1 MKAKAFCPGH
11 ITGFFE
17 ICMSDDEEKSGSR
30 GAGICISHGATS
42 IVEIKG
48 NGIEV
53 EINGRKGGEV
63 TEEALRMLTEKGA
76 RAEVELSLPQ
86 SQGFGMSAAG
96 TLASTLALSSL
107 LSISR
112 QEAIRAAH
120 ISEVKHSTGLGDVVS
135 SVHGGIEIREE
146 PGLYGKISRIEGG
159 GEVVVAVLGS
169 EMKTKD
175 ILKNERMADRISE
188 SGRECMNE
196 IIASPTIENFF
207 FLSRKFAEETGL
219 MNEKVKKAVEEACR
233 HGMASMCMLGNS
245 VFAMGDTKKIA
256 RVLSKYGKVYTCTVD
271 EKGARILPY

>member
-42 IVEIKG
+42 VVEIKG
-48 NGIEV
+48 SGIEV
-53 EINGRKGGEV
+53 EINGKKEGEV
-63 TEEALRMLTEKGA
+63 TRDALHMLTERGVKASIG
-76 RAEVELSLPQ
+76 LSLPQ

-107 LSISR
+107 LPISR

-146 PGLYGKISRIEGG
+146 PGLHGKIRKIGG
-159 GEVVVAVLGS
+159 RGEVVVAVLGS
-169 EMKTKD
+169 KIKTKE
-175 ILKNERMADRISE
+175 ILKNERMADKISE
-188 SGRECMNE
+188 IGRECMDE
-196 IIASPTIENFF
+196 ILARPAVENFF
-207 FLSRKFAEETGL
+207 LLSRKFAEETGL
-219 MNEKVKKAVEEACR
+219 MDEKVEKAVKEACR
-233 HGMASMCMLGNS
+233 YGMASMCMLGNS

-256 RVLSKYGKVYTCTVD
+256 KVLSKYGTACTCRID
-271 EKGARILPY
+271 ERGARLL

>member
-63 TEEALRMLTEKGA
+63 TEEALRMLTEKGVKA
-76 RAEVELSLPQ
+76 RIELSLPQ

-107 LSISR
+107 LSISW

-120 ISEVKHSTGLGDVVS
+120 IAEVKHSTGLGDVVS

-146 PGLYGKISRIEGG
+146 PGLHGKISRIGGG

-175 ILKNERMADRISE
+175 ILKNERVADRISE

-196 IIASPTIENFF
+196 IFASPTVENFF
-207 FLSRKFAEETGL
+207 FLSRRFAEETGL

-233 HGMASMCMLGNS
+233 YGMASMCMLGNS
-245 VFAMGDTKKIA
+245 IFAMGDTKKIA